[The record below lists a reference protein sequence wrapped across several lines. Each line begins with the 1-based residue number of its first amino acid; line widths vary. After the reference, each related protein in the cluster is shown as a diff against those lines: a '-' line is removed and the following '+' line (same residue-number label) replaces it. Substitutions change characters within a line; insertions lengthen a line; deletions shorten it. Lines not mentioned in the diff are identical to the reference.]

1 MAEDRCL
8 LIEHGVHL
16 VFSDQWAR
24 NILNEMMR
32 TEKKMVWRIATTS
45 KIPVA
50 SGLAEEEKFT
60 FQRKIQELV
69 IWHKISN

>member
-1 MAEDRCL
+1 ML
-8 LIEHGVHL
+8 LIEYEVYL
-16 VFSDQWAR
+16 AFSVQWAR

-32 TEKKMVWRIATTS
+32 TEKKMVRRIATTS
-45 KIPVA
+45 KIPVTP
-50 SGLAEEEKFT
+50 GLTEEEKFM